1 MARSS
6 VRRCDHGA
14 RRTGEQRS
22 DAYADPVELIRL
34 GSVGPEVE
42 DVQRR
47 LENLGLPCSGDPR
60 VFDHQTEA
68 AVRAFQQRRGLIAD
82 GIVGEETWQTLVGAS
97 FTLGDRLLYVSR
109 PMMHGDDVRELQR
122 RLNRLG
128 FDCGYDDGLFGP
140 QTFVAVREFQL
151 NAGLL
156 VDGIAGLETI
166 DHLLRLHRAHQEAP
180 VAAVRERE
188 ALRHPRRRSIA
199 GTRLMIDPGHS
210 VADPGFRSAD
220 GVAEHEVTWQIAAA
234 LEGRLAALGAHVV
247 LSRGPHTTPSPS
259 QRAAHA
265 NAEDVELILSIHLN
279 GVASPQGCGA
289 AAYHFGTEVQISDR
303 GRRLA
308 QLALDAVLAATGTQ
322 DCRVHPSTIAILR
335 ESRAPAA
342 VIEPGF
348 LTHPEEGRQLGERR
362 IQQRI
367 AGALTEAVTHYLL
380 GDPPSPT
387 SPGTSRTTALSTA

>member
-1 MARSS
+1 MPGAP
-6 VRRCDHGA
+6 A
-14 RRTGEQRS
+14 RRDRTRTLT
-22 DAYADPVELIRL
+22 PVELIRL
-34 GSVGPEVE
+34 GSIGPEVE

-47 LENLGLPCSGDPR
+47 LETLGLSCASEPT
-60 VFDHQTEA
+60 VFDRRTEA

-82 GIVGEETWQTLVGAS
+82 GIVGPETWQTLVGAS

-140 QTFVAVREFQL
+140 QTVAAVREFQL

-156 VDGIAGLETI
+156 VDGIAGLETV

-188 ALRHPRRRSIA
+188 LLRHPRPRSIA
-199 GTRLMIDPGHS
+199 GTRLMIDPGRS
-210 VADPGFRSAD
+210 VTDPGLRSPD
-220 GVAEHEVTWQIAAA
+220 GVFEHEVTWRIAAA

-247 LSRGPHTTPSPS
+247 LSRGPRTAPTPS
-259 QRAAHA
+259 QRAAQA

-279 GVASPQGCGA
+279 GVTSDQGRGA

-308 QLALDAVLAATGTQ
+308 QLALDAVLEATGTP

-348 LTHPEEGRQLGERR
+348 LTHPEEGRLLCGARA
-362 IQQRI
+362 QQRI
-367 AGALTEAVTHYLL
+367 AGALTHAVSHYLL
-380 GDPPSPT
+380 GDPPSST
-387 SPGTSRTTALSTA
+387 SSGVSRATALSTA

>member
-1 MARSS
+1 MPGAP
-6 VRRCDHGA
+6 A
-14 RRTGEQRS
+14 RRDRTRTLT
-22 DAYADPVELIRL
+22 PVELIRL
-34 GSVGPEVE
+34 GSIGPEVE

-47 LENLGLPCSGDPR
+47 LETLGLSCASEPT
-60 VFDHQTEA
+60 VFDRRTEA

-82 GIVGEETWQTLVGAS
+82 GIVGPETWQTLVGAS

-140 QTFVAVREFQL
+140 QTVAAVREFQL

-156 VDGIAGLETI
+156 VDGIAGLETV

-188 ALRHPRRRSIA
+188 LLRHPRPRSIA
-199 GTRLMIDPGHS
+199 GTRLMIDPGRS
-210 VADPGFRSAD
+210 VTDPGLRSPD
-220 GVAEHEVTWQIAAA
+220 GVFEHEVTWRIAAA

-247 LSRGPHTTPSPS
+247 LSRGPRTAPTPS
-259 QRAAHA
+259 QRAAQA

-279 GVASPQGCGA
+279 GVASDQGRGA

-308 QLALDAVLAATGTQ
+308 QLALDAVLEATGTA
-322 DCRVHPSTIAILR
+322 DCRAHPSTIAILR

-348 LTHPEEGRQLGERR
+348 LTHPEEGRLLCEASS
-362 IQQRI
+362 QQRI
-367 AGALTEAVTHYLL
+367 AGALTHAVSHYLL
-380 GDPPSPT
+380 GDPPSST
-387 SPGTSRTTALSTA
+387 SPGVSRATALSTA